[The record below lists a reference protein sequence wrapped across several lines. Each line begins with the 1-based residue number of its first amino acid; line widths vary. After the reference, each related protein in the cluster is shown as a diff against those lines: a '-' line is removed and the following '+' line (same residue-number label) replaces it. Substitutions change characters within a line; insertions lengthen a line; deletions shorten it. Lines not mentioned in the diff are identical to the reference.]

1 VQRGDRAEGAGV
13 GSVQGRDQPD
23 TERPGDPLP
32 RIEQRAGV
40 AELVRPQ
47 RLHQRLQQRG
57 DDQADGDGSAG
68 QDRRDQPQRVAVTT
82 SCSPRV
88 ATASTAKPASTVTRT
103 VSPAS
108 QRGRQRSRRG
118 ISRH

>member
-1 VQRGDRAEGAGV
+1 LRTAGRTKAPSAPTA

-32 RIEQRAGV
+32 RIEQRVGV

-57 DDQADGDGSAG
+57 DDQADGDGAAG
-68 QDRRDQPQRVAVTT
+68 QDRRDQPQR
-82 SCSPRV
+82 
-88 ATASTAKPASTVTRT
+88 
-103 VSPAS
+103 
-108 QRGRQRSRRG
+108 GR
-118 ISRH
+118 RHDEQQPQAGHREHGEAGQHGDPHREPG